1 MKKTAQ
7 NTYKKWIASLLF
19 GLAFLPSVSWA
30 QWAVT
35 VVNCIPTSGAIGIGC
50 ASEASVAA
58 QYTYLSTGINP
69 NVLGAAG
76 GALGITDGVIELLR
90 KANDESAKGVE
101 GQRQDMPNEDLA
113 SRQRDYSL
121 KQREVIGKYYGPL
134 SASACREATI
144 SSAMGGGAAGG
155 GGASGGGTPAAGTTQ
170 NEAETKEIE
179 KERFTNPRTAHT
191 SLTELVG
198 GTNPKHC
205 TPADRNNMYP
215 GCVKSADGGSM
226 PAANLDVLSL
236 IQPANQK
243 IPKKNFTITRDIDND
258 DRQAALNFIKMNS
271 PRPAPDIPEKAKGT
285 PPGAQYLVFQK
296 RYSARALAVSG
307 VFSNVLAFSTEL
319 PPTSAMA
326 KVWKTI
332 YPEYQKMY
340 DRNPVKTPSERE
352 LLYFMV
358 ERQYGKK
365 LIEEDAAGKADVA
378 YLANRNLE
386 LQKLNSYLLLKVHQ
400 QLERQNLISA
410 YQLSQAMDPVTY
422 QEIMKSYGS
431 ASTTKSQ

>member
-121 KQREVIGKYYGPL
+121 KQRETIGKYYGGL
-134 SASACREATI
+134 TGAACREATI

-155 GGASGGGTPAAGTTQ
+155 GGGSPPAAGTAQ
-170 NEAETKEIE
+170 NEGETKEIE
-179 KERFTNPRTAHT
+179 EARYTEPRAGHT
-191 SLTELVG
+191 SLTELVS

-205 TPADRNNMYP
+205 SAMDVKNKYP
-215 GCVKSADGGSM
+215 GCGGAGAM
-226 PAANLDVLSL
+226 PAANINVLTL
-236 IQPANQK
+236 LQPANQK
-243 IPKKNFTITRDIDND
+243 NPGKNFTISRDIKAD

-285 PPGAQYLVFQK
+285 TQGAQYLVFQK
-296 RYSARALAVSG
+296 RYNTRALAASG
-307 VFSNVLAFSTEL
+307 VFANILAFSTEL

-326 KVWKTI
+326 QVWKTI
-332 YPEYQKMY
+332 SPEYSQMY
-340 DRNPVKTPSERE
+340 PNRKLPATPSERE
-352 LLYFMV
+352 LMYFMV

-365 LIEEDAAGKADVA
+365 LVEEDAAGKSDEV

-386 LQKLNSYLLLKVHQ
+386 MQKLNSYLLLKVHQ

-410 YQLSQAMDPVTY
+410 YQLSHEMDPVTY
-422 QEIMKSYGS
+422 QEINKANAD
-431 ASTTKSQ
+431 ASRVKSQ